1 LLDFKTINRTP
12 GPARR
17 YGVNV
22 AMNQAAYDVFSAS
35 ESASERV
42 MNE

>member
-1 LLDFKTINRTP
+1 MVAEEIGD
-12 GPARR
+12 AR
-17 YGVNV
+17 VNWRSIGMIRHV
-22 AMNQAAYDVFSAS
+22 VSKKGAEKSAS

>member
-1 LLDFKTINRTP
+1 MTLPTIKNGRIPAKAKSPEKHQKKRCDLP
-12 GPARR
+12 GK
-17 YGVNV
+17 
-22 AMNQAAYDVFSAS
+22 SAS